1 MKKVTLFAAMAALV
15 FVSCNKDEGLQLEM
29 SNNTITASMES
40 DAPETRTAFNRES
53 GALYWIAGDDIAVL
67 NTSGTFTEYTLSAG
81 AGTADATFTAKA
93 KNSSNAAYALHPYS
107 SGHKYENS
115 DLTFNLPDSYTYEEA
130 EKGDE
135 YGVAPMIAQTEETD
149 ASDFYF
155 EHLGGAFFFT
165 IKNLPAGTTYFKLE
179 ADEQITGDFSV
190 VTNPETGKFEI
201 SLPDTQTA
209 SAVTVNFPAEQA
221 TADKKFFIPLPVGT
235 IDGFRISVGT
245 SAGETWS
252 YTSTKSNTI
261 TRKKLLAMPEVSA
274 AASVSTETEL
284 KDAIGQ
290 GGNIVLSQNITLT
303 APLTVEVGKNV
314 SIDLNG
320 KELITSTSKGNDDIT
335 VKGTLNVYNGTVTTA
350 STAFLVDGGSMNLK
364 DCMIENTS
372 TYTAVGVMSGG
383 KLEVS
388 NCTANVLTTAFMAL
402 AQGHMTLNNCVATAS
417 NDQGNVLVQATGQS
431 TLIIEGGSYT
441 GKTTD
446 AAHDRYVIGVKGG
459 SMASINTTVRGGN
472 GGVSVIEASTVE
484 FLGGSYT
491 GLKACGLYVAGNSK
505 VAYSDN
511 CAFSGVEGNV
521 VVGGGNAGSGTV
533 NDTEYTEYT
542 KVQ

>member
-115 DLTFNLPDSYTYEEA
+115 VLTFNLPDSYTYEEA

-165 IKNLPAGTTYFKLE
+165 IRNLPAGTTYFKLE
-179 ADEQITGDFSV
+179 ADEQITGDFAV
-190 VTNPETGKFEI
+190 VTNAETGKFEI

-261 TRKKLLAMPEVSA
+261 TRKKLLAMPEVTLNVTVDGSVATEISTPEQLKA
-274 AASVSTETEL
+274 ALVN
-284 KDAIGQ
+284 
-290 GGNIVLSQNITLT
+290 GGTYKLTTALTFNEQLTFNNVDKALNIDLGDNTLT
-303 APLTVEVGKNV
+303 LSTTSYGIVNMAGKLTIKNGTISSSNPFAALSNYYSSSNAANIETVLDDVNVTASNYAVYNIGVWEEGK
-314 SIDLNG
+314 SIQDYKDTDAAVKFTISG
-320 KELITSTSKGNDDIT
+320 GSITSTTSATDVNWYAVYAGDYSHTTISGTTIT
-335 VKGTLNVYNGTVTTA
+335 GTNAAGGIRLNCAQATLKDVTINGGTAGTAHDAYIRTGILTTTNTTYDNYLYSA
-350 STAFLVDGGSMNLK
+350 SGEYGYTEVDGKFYGPTPNQAYDSL
-364 DCMIENTS
+364 E
-372 TYTAVGVMSGG
+372 AVKNANSS
-383 KLEVS
+383 S
-388 NCTANVLTTAFMAL
+388 N
-402 AQGHMTLNNCVATAS
+402 
-417 NDQGNVLVQATGQS
+417 
-431 TLIIEGGSYT
+431 
-441 GKTTD
+441 
-446 AAHDRYVIGVKGG
+446 
-459 SMASINTTVRGGN
+459 
-472 GGVSVIEASTVE
+472 
-484 FLGGSYT
+484 
-491 GLKACGLYVAGNSK
+491 
-505 VAYSDN
+505 
-511 CAFSGVEGNV
+511 
-521 VVGGGNAGSGTV
+521 
-533 NDTEYTEYT
+533 
-542 KVQ
+542 